1 MRKKWQH
8 RPPAVFRLDQDHLIV
23 DSAMEKGASSERR
36 AQMKPEPEFEALAI
50 TIDNSARS
58 SRRGVRWAML
68 FWCALGGLMLLAMG
82 VAVSGLITDLFA
94 RNQEL
99 GWLGLALA
107 ILAIVSL
114 FVIAVRE
121 TTGLMRLATV
131 EKFRLRAAE
140 MIASGN
146 RIEARALVHE
156 LLALTRKMPHLARG
170 RANLEGHLGE
180 IIDGPDMVRL
190 AERELMTP
198 LDQQARKLISVAAT
212 RVSVITALSPRA
224 VVDVLFV
231 LGTALILVRRLA
243 FLYGARP
250 GYAQPSSIGTASC
263 NAFGGDRRTGCER
276 QLNST
281 AAGTWHSGQIIG
293 ATRRGRAQR
302 PPHGTVRPRRGRPY
316 PSSTICRPASS
327 YTFRSYERSFAQF
340 WRCRRTARCR
350 IKSGHH
356 RSSIEQAACHVRFGS
371 KADMTL
377 FIRDVRFTP
386 ESGHQNWPALCSA

>member
-99 GWLGLALA
+99 GWLGLALG

-131 EKFRLRAAE
+131 EKFRLRATE
-140 MIASGN
+140 MVASGN

-170 RANLEGHLGE
+170 RTNLEGHLGE

-250 GYAQPSSIGTASC
+250 STLSLARLVRQVVMQLAVTGGLAASDNLIQQLLGHGIAAKLSARLGEGVLNGLLTAR
-263 NAFGGDRRTGCER
+263 FGLAAVDLIRPVPFAALPRPTLSDLMSEVLRSFGDAEER
-276 QLNST
+276 Q
-281 AAGTWHSGQIIG
+281 G
-293 ATRRGRAQR
+293 AE
-302 PPHGTVRPRRGRPY
+302 
-316 PSSTICRPASS
+316 SSLAIT
-327 YTFRSYERSFAQF
+327 EVQ
-340 WRCRRTARCR
+340 
-350 IKSGHH
+350 
-356 RSSIEQAACHVRFGS
+356 
-371 KADMTL
+371 
-377 FIRDVRFTP
+377 
-386 ESGHQNWPALCSA
+386 